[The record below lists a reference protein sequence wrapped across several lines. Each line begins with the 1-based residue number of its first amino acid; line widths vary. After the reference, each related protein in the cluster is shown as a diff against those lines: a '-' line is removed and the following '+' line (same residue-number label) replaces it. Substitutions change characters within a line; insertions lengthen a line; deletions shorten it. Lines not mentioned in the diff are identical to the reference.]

1 MNEQFKSAVTVAEMA
16 HMVGLSRS
24 RFYQLIGT
32 AMPEPSR
39 DERGRPF
46 YSEDQQ
52 RTILDVR
59 HRNCG
64 VDGKPILFY
73 APRHSAPTPAPAPKR
88 RSKPQQA
95 LAQHADIVDGVRG
108 LGLTTATAAQVE
120 TEIVKL
126 FPDGIAGI
134 VPGEIIKQVFLSIKR
149 KNSSDNV
156 GR

>member
-16 HMVGLSRS
+16 RMVGLSRS

-73 APRHSAPTPAPAPKR
+73 APRHSAPAPMPKR
-88 RSKPQQA
+88 RSQPKPVHG
-95 LAQHADIVDGVRG
+95 QHADIVDGVKS

-126 FPDGIAGI
+126 FPNGITGI
-134 VPGEIIKQVFLSIKR
+134 VPGEVIKQVFLSIKR
-149 KNSSDNV
+149 QNSSDNV

>member
-1 MNEQFKSAVTVAEMA
+1 MSEQFKSAVTVAEMA
-16 HMVGLSRS
+16 RMVGLSRS

-73 APRHSAPTPAPAPKR
+73 APRHSAPTPAPKR
-88 RSKPQQA
+88 RSKPQQVHG
-95 LAQHADIVDGVRG
+95 QHADIVDGVRG

-120 TEIVKL
+120 AEIAQL
-126 FPDGIAGI
+126 FPNGTAGV
-134 VPGEIIKQVFLSIKR
+134 VPGEVIKQVFLSIKR
-149 KNSSDNV
+149 QNSGDKP

>member
-1 MNEQFKSAVTVAEMA
+1 MNEHFKHAVTIAEMA
-16 HMVGLSRS
+16 RMIGLSRS

-46 YSEDQQ
+46 YNEDQQ

-64 VDGKPILFY
+64 VDGQPILFY
-73 APRHSAPTPAPAPKR
+73 APRHSAPAPMPKR
-88 RSKPQQA
+88 RSLRKKVHSQY
-95 LAQHADIVDGVRG
+95 ADIVDGVRG
-108 LGLTTATAAQVE
+108 LGLTTATADQVE
-120 TEIVKL
+120 AVIANL
-126 FPDGIAGI
+126 FPNGTAGV
-134 VPGEIIKQVFLSIKR
+134 VPGEVIRQVFLSIKR
-149 KNSSDNV
+149 NNSSDNV